1 MQVTAS
7 QVKELRERTSAGMME
22 CKKALI
28 EVGGDIEMAIEAMR
42 KSGAAKAVK
51 KAGRVAAEGAIVI
64 ALSDDRRKASMVEV
78 NCETDFV
85 GKDKNFEYFAAML
98 AEQALVHEPADLDAL
113 MNLEIDGKTIEDTR
127 RELVSK
133 VGENV
138 QARRF
143 VLFHSETGQIGNY
156 RHGARIGVLVDMTGG
171 DNELAHDICLH
182 IAASRPVCVSEGQV
196 PEEILAKERGIF
208 RVQAAESGKPPV
220 IIEKMVNGRIRKFIG
235 EITLLEQPFVKQPD
249 KLVGDLLK
257 DRVAEVKHFT
267 RFEVGEGIEK
277 KVENFAEEVMAQVKS
292 S

>member
-22 CKKALI
+22 CKKVLI
-28 EVGGDIEMAIEAMR
+28 EVDGDIELAIEAMR
-42 KSGAAKAVK
+42 KSGAAKAVR
-51 KAGRVAAEGAIVI
+51 KAGRVAAEGRVVI
-64 ALSDDRRKASMVEV
+64 ALSDDGRKASMVEV

-85 GKDKNFEYFAAML
+85 GKDENFGHFATVL
-98 AEQALVHEPADLDAL
+98 AEQVLVHEPADLDAL
-113 MNLEIDGKTIEDTR
+113 MNLEIGGKTIEDTR

-143 VLFHSETGQIGNY
+143 VLFRSEAGRIGNY
-156 RHGARIGVLVDMTGG
+156 RHGVRIGVLVDVTGG
-171 DNELAHDICLH
+171 DDELAHDICIH
-182 IAASRPVCVSEGQV
+182 IAASRPVCVSKEQV
-196 PEEILAKERGIF
+196 PEEILTKEREIF
-208 RVQAAESGKPPV
+208 GAQAAESGKSPA

-249 KLVGDLLK
+249 QLVGDLLK
-257 DRVAEVKHFT
+257 KKVAEVKRFI

-277 KVENFAEEVMAQVKS
+277 KVEDFAEEVMAQVKS